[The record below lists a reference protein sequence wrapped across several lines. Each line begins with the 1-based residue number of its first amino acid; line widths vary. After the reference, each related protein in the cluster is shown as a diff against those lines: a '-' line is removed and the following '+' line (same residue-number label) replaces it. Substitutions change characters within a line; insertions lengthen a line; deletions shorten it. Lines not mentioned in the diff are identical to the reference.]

1 MNKQVDYDAFA
12 SINQSSL
19 VFDGRLVIDEHNR
32 TNDSIIYA
40 GGPLTKFK
48 RGYHRD
54 ESTHACFSSKEVGN
68 RVRLISSSSFHH
80 CSCFQLA
87 DELFAQY
94 DPIYVPPKTPSGQHP
109 LIPTYEKPLRVY
121 AVLPGLILATDHTDR
136 EIRRSRKSP
145 LSSSIS
151 KWTSRSI

>member
-32 TNDSIIYA
+32 TNDLIIYA

-48 RGYHRD
+48 RGYYRD
-54 ESTHACFSSKEVGN
+54 ESTHGCFNSKEVGS
-68 RVRLISSSSFHH
+68 RVRLMICYSHLINVLLY
-80 CSCFQLA
+80 CSQLA

-94 DPIYVPPKTPSGQHP
+94 DPIYAPPKTPSGQHP
-109 LIPTYEKPLRVY
+109 LIPAYGKPQRIY
-121 AVLPGLILATDHTDR
+121 AVLPG
-136 EIRRSRKSP
+136 
-145 LSSSIS
+145 
-151 KWTSRSI
+151 WC